1 MEVCGVP
8 WEEGGADWRHWTAW
22 SLARQRQPH
31 SVPFFLTDGIAS
43 NETDWPFPRPLKIK
57 AKGEN
62 GADHRLTRDYMQVK
76 KTLHTHAE
84 VYPPHTYIHRAH
96 LILNIQSIAT

>member
-1 MEVCGVP
+1 MECHGRR
-8 WEEGGADWRHWTAW
+8 EGLTGDTGLHVASPDRDGPIR
-22 SLARQRQPH
+22 SL
-31 SVPFFLTDGIAS
+31 FFLIYGIAS

-96 LILNIQSIAT
+96 LILNNPKA